1 MPRPQL
7 GFHTMST
14 YAFSPGLFKAKDAD
28 PESTLELFEDYLEN
42 MVRVFRL
49 SLRIHPTT
57 GAKVE
62 FDDDEKKDMLI
73 VEGGADMND
82 LFKHVG
88 KVLNEDTYEQATEK
102 IRRGLKGRG
111 NRTSAVFK
119 LFNSHPQGQQS
130 FDSWHREVYK
140 AAKLIDWTNYG
151 ADHAAVDAIVMQT
164 SSVKLQQRA
173 IQDNPTYD
181 KLVNLGISQEQ
192 AKKKAADGS
201 GKVETISQAKVRRK
215 WSKSKWWCHWKGKVR
230 KML

>member
-1 MPRPQL
+1 
-7 GFHTMST
+7 MST

-49 SLRIHPTT
+49 SRRIHPTT

-102 IRRGLKGRG
+102 IRRGLKCRG

-151 ADHAAVDAIVMQT
+151 ADQAAVDAIVMQT

-192 AKKKAADGS
+192 AKKRQRSCLMERMTPSTDCRWKL
-201 GKVETISQAKVRRK
+201 
-215 WSKSKWWCHWKGKVR
+215 KS
-230 KML
+230 

>member
-1 MPRPQL
+1 
-7 GFHTMST
+7 MST

-49 SLRIHPTT
+49 SRRIHPTT

-140 AAKLIDWTNYG
+140 AAKLIDWTSG
-151 ADHAAVDAIVMQT
+151 E
-164 SSVKLQQRA
+164 
-173 IQDNPTYD
+173 
-181 KLVNLGISQEQ
+181 GIPNHPRFDQWQ
-192 AKKKAADGS
+192 P
-201 GKVETISQAKVRRK
+201 GKVGGQVVEDVSSSGALKEERSGRDTLSPRK
-215 WSKSKWWCHWKGKVR
+215 R
-230 KML
+230 KRLQSAARFKKNV